1 MLRYFYVWRGIIGIG
16 SVFEEKIGCRGRKG
30 SGMKVIL
37 HVDEEKKWKLALGNA
52 KNLLRYGEE
61 FGKEYNIEILANSAA
76 VISLT
81 QGKAKEDGLFADME
95 DLAIQA
101 VKFVACRNAL
111 KANAILE
118 GSLIPFVEVV
128 PAGVAE
134 LVDKQNDGYAYVKP

>member
-1 MLRYFYVWRGIIGIG
+1 
-16 SVFEEKIGCRGRKG
+16 
-30 SGMKVIL
+30 MKVIL